1 MKRSPLRRAAA
12 SIAAGMA
19 GALLLAACG
28 GGGGGADPLSNAP
41 ADSAPADV
49 IRVGSEQFPE
59 NQLLGEIYAQALE
72 GAGVQVERQ
81 FAIGAREVYYPAL
94 LDGSIDVVPDY
105 NGNLLRY
112 VVPEATESSP
122 EDVYAALEEYFRT
135 QQPELRLLEQAE
147 AENKD
152 AFTVT
157 RAFAEAN
164 NLTSIEDVVPLCPT
178 ITFGGPAQ
186 FAERSYGLQGM
197 RENYGCE
204 FAAFQPLDTGGPLTV
219 AALRDGTIQGADL
232 FTTDPAL
239 PANDFVTLEDPRN
252 NFPAQ
257 NIVPLINASKV
268 TPQVEEALNGVSAA
282 LSLQDLVDL
291 NLELVAEPRRPDAE
305 IARDWLAEK
314 GLV

>member
-1 MKRSPLRRAAA
+1 MNRTAMTRAGAT
-12 SIAAGMA
+12 IAAGMA
-19 GALLLAACG
+19 GVLLLAAC
-28 GGGGGADPLSNAP
+28 GGGADPLSNAP

-49 IRVGSEQFPE
+49 VRVGSEQFPE

-122 EDVYAALEEYFRT
+122 EDVYAALEAALP
-135 QQPELRLLEQAE
+135 PELRLLEQAE

-164 NLTSIEDVVPLCPT
+164 DLTSIEDVVPLCPT

-186 FAERSYGLQGM
+186 FAERSYGIEGM
-197 RENYGCE
+197 RTNYGCE

-257 NIVPLINASKV
+257 NIVPLINAAKV
-268 TPQVEEALNGVSAA
+268 TPEVEQALNGVSAA

-291 NLELVAEPRRPDAE
+291 NLDLVAEPRRPDAE

>member
-1 MKRSPLRRAAA
+1 MKRTPMMRVGATV
-12 SIAAGMA
+12 AAGMA
-19 GALLLAACG
+19 GVLLLAAC
-28 GGGGGADPLSNAP
+28 GGGADPLSNAP

-49 IRVGSEQFPE
+49 VRVGSEQFPE

-105 NGNLLRY
+105 NGNLLRF
-112 VVPEATESSP
+112 VVPEATEASP
-122 EDVYAALEEYFRT
+122 EDVYTALEAALP
-135 QQPELRLLEQAE
+135 PELRVLEQAE

-157 RAFAEAN
+157 RAFAEQN

-186 FAERSYGLQGM
+186 FAERSYGIEGM
-197 RENYGCE
+197 RNNYGCE

-219 AALRDGTIQGADL
+219 AALADGTIQGADL

-257 NIVPLINASKV
+257 NIVPLINAAKV
-268 TPQVEEALNGVSAA
+268 TPEVEQALNGVSAA

-291 NLELVAEPRRPDAE
+291 NLDLVAEPRRPDAE
-305 IARDWLAEK
+305 IARDWLTEK
-314 GLV
+314 GLI